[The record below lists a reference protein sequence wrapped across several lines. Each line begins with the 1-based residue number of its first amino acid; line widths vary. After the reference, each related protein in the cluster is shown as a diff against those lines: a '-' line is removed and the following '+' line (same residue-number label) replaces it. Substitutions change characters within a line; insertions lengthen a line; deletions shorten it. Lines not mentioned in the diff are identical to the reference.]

1 MVLMMRRRPKEV
13 PVDPGTG
20 ERYRF
25 EMVHDGGRVTYAESY
40 VELCEVLVGYDT
52 DQVRQDFIAGGTPRF
67 GYDASVAEELES
79 AVTVEVT
86 KRRILY
92 ALGRAVW
99 LQALVNVGHPEEIE
113 AMDEVSRRAVSG
125 SRYPQPSI
133 VEWPHAV
140 PLVLSR
146 HDYAP
151 YGDKPR
157 PVGEN
162 IWWINPFTE
171 RSLIQSLHRIG
182 DIEVSYRTRPPS
194 AGPKVES
201 RSVDQM
207 PAAGGPVVV
216 TSGDAAN
223 RLVAS
228 MRADGA
234 DFVSIMLALDAAD
247 HVAVLLDADAMAR
260 DDTRRLV
267 GWLQAGDL
275 SIEQFI
281 TALAN
286 AGIPATTT
294 GSYPDWPARRVV

>member
-1 MVLMMRRRPKEV
+1 MVLMMRRRPNEV
-13 PVDPGTG
+13 PVDPHTG

-25 EMVHDGGRVTYAESY
+25 EMVHDGGRVAYAETY
-40 VELCEVLVGYDT
+40 QELCEVLVGYDT
-52 DQVRQDFIAGGTPRF
+52 DRVRQDLIAGGTPRF
-67 GYDASVAEELES
+67 GYDVSVAEELES
-79 AVTVEVT
+79 AVMVEVT

-99 LQALVNVGHPEEIE
+99 LQALVNVEHQDEIE
-113 AMDEVSRRAVSG
+113 AMDEAARQAVSG

-133 VEWPHAV
+133 CEWPHAV
-140 PLVLSR
+140 PLVLSH

-151 YGDKPR
+151 YGNKPS

-194 AGPKVES
+194 SGPKVAL
-201 RSVDQM
+201 RSVDQTT
-207 PAAGGPVVV
+207 AGGGPLVVA
-216 TSGDAAN
+216 SGDAAN

-228 MRADGA
+228 MRADGG

-247 HVAVLLDADAMAR
+247 HVAVLLNAEAMAR

-267 GWLQAGDL
+267 GWLRAGDL

-281 TALAN
+281 AALAN

-294 GSYPDWPARRVV
+294 GSCPRWPARQSG